1 MHPQF
6 LLLYNSCRIFRRLIL
21 WTCMT
26 SSTADQRFADKCY
39 QKWQMLQA
47 EHSLVLSYSDCLWNF
62 TNTYSCECR
71 LMSLWFFY
79 FFILVAYMEEV
90 NMHKIHIPHNP
101 SLLPSAQLQSDVS
114 ASIRAVF
121 PPSSA
126 ISSFFH
132 A

>member
-1 MHPQF
+1 
-6 LLLYNSCRIFRRLIL
+6 
-21 WTCMT
+21 
-26 SSTADQRFADKCY
+26 
-39 QKWQMLQA
+39 
-47 EHSLVLSYSDCLWNF
+47 
-62 TNTYSCECR
+62 
-71 LMSLWFFY
+71 
-79 FFILVAYMEEV
+79 MEEV
-90 NMHKIHIPHNP
+90 NMHKIHSPHNP

>member
-21 WTCMT
+21 WTCLT

-90 NMHKIHIPHNP
+90 NMHKIHSPHNP

-114 ASIRAVF
+114 ALIRAVF